1 MKIYAATQKG
11 EQKVQNE
18 DRVVLNQNTL
28 SVGIHECEC
37 TEGFVAVADG
47 VGGNNAGAVAS
58 QFVAEELG
66 KCDHTIENLTE
77 INRKLIERS
86 RTYEALAGMATTL
99 AMVDFTEDS
108 AKITYVGN
116 TRVYAV
122 VNGKYLK
129 QLTRDDTT
137 LEYLLATGQLDA
149 STAESFNRKNEIT
162 ACFGAGNP
170 ALLKLK
176 QIDASGLD
184 ALILTSD
191 GIHDYVS
198 LDEMEDI
205 YCTENDRV
213 KFCKKLIE
221 QARKNG
227 SMDDMSISVCYVGL
241 N

>member
-11 EQKVQNE
+11 VQKAQNE
-18 DRVVLNQNTL
+18 DRIALNHEVMVAGTY
-28 SVGIHECEC
+28 ECEC
-37 TEGFVAVADG
+37 KEGFVAIADG
-47 VGGNNAGAVAS
+47 VGGNKAGAVAS
-58 QFVAEELG
+58 QFVVDELG
-66 KCDHTIENLTE
+66 ECSHSIENLME
-77 INRKLIERS
+77 INRKLIALS
-86 RTYEALAGMATTL
+86 QTDEALAGMATTL
-99 AMVDFTEDS
+99 ALVDFTENS

-149 STAESFNRKNEIT
+149 MTAESFNRKNEIT

-176 QIDASGLD
+176 QIDISGQD
-184 ALILTSD
+184 TLILTSD

-198 LDEMEDI
+198 LDEMEGI
-205 YCTENDRV
+205 YCAADD
-213 KFCKKLIE
+213 KLGFCKTLIE
-221 QARKNG
+221 QAVENG
-227 SMDDMSISVCYVGL
+227 SVDDMSVAVL
-241 N
+241 NKE

>member
-11 EQKVQNE
+11 VQKARNE
-18 DRVVLNQNTL
+18 DRVVLNQNIL
-28 SVGIHECEC
+28 SVGIYECEC

-58 QFVAEELG
+58 QFVVEELG
-66 KCDHTIENLTE
+66 KCDHTIKNLTE

-86 RTYEALAGMATTL
+86 RTDEALAGMATTL
-99 AMVDFTEDS
+99 AMVDYTEDS

-129 QLTRDDTT
+129 QLTRDDTM

-149 STAESFNRKNEIT
+149 STAESFNHKNEIT

-191 GIHDYVS
+191 GIHDHVS
-198 LDEMEDI
+198 IDEMEDI
-205 YCTENDRV
+205 YCAADAKME
-213 KFCKKLIE
+213 FCKKLIE
-221 QARKNG
+221 QAVENG
-227 SMDDMSISVCYVGL
+227 SVDDASVMVL
-241 N
+241 NK